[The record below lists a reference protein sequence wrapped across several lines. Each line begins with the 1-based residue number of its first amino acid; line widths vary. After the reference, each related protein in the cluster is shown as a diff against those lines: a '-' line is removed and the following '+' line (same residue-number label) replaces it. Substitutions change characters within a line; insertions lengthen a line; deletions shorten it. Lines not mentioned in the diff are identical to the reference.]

1 VIAPWHTDY
10 PGRIVGSV
18 YAAGPGYRTAFAVAL
33 ADAGLGVHV
42 DVMADAEGLPVG
54 VSLAELQEISDRIRP
69 ARVDVHLIGSAAFV
83 DEVLAAVLAVG
94 PARVFLPWAAF
105 TDRRAIAVRAARAT
119 AWIALWQ
126 EWPDAATAA
135 TPPWPAGPDGVLVML
150 IEPGTRDRCQIPR
163 LDIAAACAPRLPV
176 MVDGGVTE
184 AVAPHCVSAGIDAMV
199 VGRALL
205 ALAQAQDHRKETVR

>member
-1 VIAPWHTDY
+1 VIALWHTDY
-10 PGRIVGSV
+10 PGRITGSV
-18 YAAGPGYRTAFAVAL
+18 YAAAPEHRTAFARAL

-42 DVMADAEGLPVG
+42 DVMADAEGLPAG
-54 VSLAELQEISDRIRP
+54 VSLAELQEISNRVSP
-69 ARVDVHLIGSAAFV
+69 ARVDVHLIGPVAFV
-83 DEVLAAVLAVG
+83 DEMLPAVLAVG

-105 TDRRAIAVRAARAT
+105 TDRRAIAIRAARAT

-126 EWPDAATAA
+126 EWPDGTTAA
-135 TPPWPAGPDGVLVML
+135 TPPWPAAPDGVLVML

-184 AVAPHCVSAGIDAMV
+184 AIAPQCVSAGIDVMV

-205 ALAQAQDHRKETVR
+205 TQTQDHRKETAR

>member
-1 VIAPWHTDY
+1 VIAPWHVDY

-18 YAAGPGYRTAFAVAL
+18 YAAAPEDRTSFATAL
-33 ADAGLGVHV
+33 VDAGLGVHV
-42 DVMADAEGLPVG
+42 DIMAEAEGLPAG

-69 ARVDVHLIGSAAFV
+69 ARVDVHLIGSAAFT
-83 DEVLAAVLAVG
+83 DDMLPEVLAVG

-105 TDRRAIAVRAARAT
+105 TDRRAIAIRTARAT

-126 EWPDAATAA
+126 EWPDATTTAA
-135 TPPWPAGPDGVLVML
+135 PPPWPAAPDGVLVML
-150 IEPGTRDRCQIPR
+150 IEPGTRQHCQLPR

-184 AVAPHCVSAGIDAMV
+184 DVAPQCLSACIDAMV

-205 ALAQAQDHRKETVR
+205 TPTQDPRKETVR